1 MESRG
6 QGRFD
11 EFTSTEPSIE
21 DQKEEELYNARSSM
35 EELSANLDKQMCRM
49 RETNLLTDLQ
59 HLRQRIE
66 EKEVANGGVQKLL
79 PLLYSLKALERQ
91 ESVLL
96 SIYDDKRFQLQAEVN
111 ELEDKIAAAWD
122 IETLSEDL
130 DRVLSDSLEKLNSAK
145 KEQAAQLRAI
155 LSVKRQIDDI
165 PTESELVQYERR
177 FSELNAY
184 IQEKHRQTR
193 KYYATYNALL
203 EIKELMLKET
213 SLLNSISSQFQDA
226 ITSTDGRMKLIGS
239 MEGIVNSSQ
248 RKLQKVQVGLQEEQ
262 KACDA
267 LKKGYAAAMAEQ
279 RRCYSLLKDFQME
292 VADDWDIQFIH
303 VYRGANFLADW
314 MASFASGLSIG
325 AYQFDRSPDGILAW
339 LAHDLCG
346 VSQI

>member
-21 DQKEEELYNARSSM
+21 DQKEEEFYNARSSM
-35 EELSANLDKQMCRM
+35 EELSANLDKQNERK
-49 RETNLLTDLQ
+49 TNLLTDLQ

-66 EKEVANGGVQKLL
+66 EKGVANGGVQKLL

-91 ESVLL
+91 ESVLQ
-96 SIYDDKRFQLQAEVN
+96 SIYDDKRSQLQAEVN

-122 IETLSEDL
+122 IETLSKDL

-239 MEGIVNSSQ
+239 MEGIVKSSQ

-267 LKKGYAAAMAEQ
+267 LKKRYAAAMAEQ
-279 RRCYSLLKDFQME
+279 RRCYSLLKDFQE
-292 VADDWDIQFIH
+292 ECTK
-303 VYRGANFLADW
+303 N
-314 MASFASGLSIG
+314 
-325 AYQFDRSPDGILAW
+325 DRLQSRSCLKQHGCL
-339 LAHDLCG
+339 
-346 VSQI
+346 V